1 VKTKHKAWLN
11 LLLYLIT
18 MGVNTMG
25 AFGVINGL
33 SQKEVSDAYP
43 TLITPSPSAF
53 SIWGLIY
60 VLLLISLIF
69 MVVKHQDKRTAKLID
84 AISVPFWIASLA
96 NMLWIVAFSFEM
108 IGLST
113 LLIGILVLSLAVV
126 NRRLRTPLGVGE
138 KINAVAFGLYNGW
151 LIIATVVNAAAF
163 LVQVKW
169 NRFGLAESAWAIIIL
184 IAALLITLLIQLR
197 LRNAMLTL
205 PLAWAYYGIWQE
217 HQAAGKHMDHFPEVA
232 LTAIIIA
239 CLYFVAAVVV
249 FFINGYCVLPKKA
262 EGKQGT

>member
-11 LLLYLIT
+11 LLLYLLT
-18 MGVNTMG
+18 VGVNTMG

-33 SQKEVSDAYP
+33 SQKEVSDTYP
-43 TLITPSPSAF
+43 TLLTPSPSTF
-53 SIWGLIY
+53 SIWGIIY

-69 MVVKHQDKRTAKLID
+69 MIVKQQDKRIAKLID
-84 AISVPFWIASLA
+84 TISLPFWIASLA
-96 NMLWIVAFSFEM
+96 NMLWIIVFSFEK

-113 LLIGILVLSLAVV
+113 LLIGILVVSLAVI
-126 NRRLRTPLGVGE
+126 NGRLRTPIGVGE

-151 LIIATVVNAAAF
+151 LIIATVVNVAAF

-169 NRFGLAESAWAIIIL
+169 NRFGLAESTWAIIIL

-205 PLAWAYYGIWQE
+205 PLAWAYYGIWQQ
-217 HQAAGKHMDHFPEVA
+217 HKMGGLYNGQYPAVIASTLVIAGAFVV
-232 LTAIIIA
+232 IA
-239 CLYFVAAVVV
+239 VIVFILNKRCL
-249 FFINGYCVLPKKA
+249 LPS
-262 EGKQGT
+262 GGND